1 VGPATHAFV
10 LSFDSKRVTRGEVQV
25 YAVVE
30 TGGKQY
36 RVEVGDSIQVERLDA
51 EPGADVT
58 LDRVLMLSDD
68 GSATVGRPTVDGAKV
83 IASVAEQGK
92 GEKIRI
98 FKMKQGYRKSQGH
111 RQKLTTLT
119 IKDIVGA

>member
-1 VGPATHAFV
+1 M
-10 LSFDSKRVTRGEVQV
+10 LSFERVTRGEVQV

-51 EPGADVT
+51 DPGEDVT
-58 LDRVLMLSDD
+58 LDRVLMLSDND
-68 GSATVGRPTVDGAKV
+68 SVKVGRPTVDGAKV
-83 IASVAEQGK
+83 VASVDEQGK

-98 FKMKQGYRKSQGH
+98 FKMKQGYRKRQGH

>member
-1 VGPATHAFV
+1 
-10 LSFDSKRVTRGEVQV
+10 V

-36 RVEVGDSIQVERLDA
+36 RVAVGDSIQVERIDA
-51 EPGADVT
+51 EPGDDIT
-58 LDRVLMLSDD
+58 LDRVLMLSND
-68 GSATVGRPTVDGAKV
+68 GDVTVGRPVVDGAKV
-83 IASVAEQGK
+83 VASVDEHGK
-92 GEKIRI
+92 GKKLRI
-98 FKMKQGYRKSQGH
+98 FKMKAKKRYRKTQGH

>member
-1 VGPATHAFV
+1 M
-10 LSFDSKRVTRGEVQV
+10 

-36 RVEVGDSIQVERLDA
+36 RVQVGDSINVEYLDA
-51 EPGADVT
+51 EPGDEVT
-58 LDRVLMLSDD
+58 LDRVLMLSND
-68 GSATVGRPTVDGAKV
+68 GNVTVGRPTVDGAKV
-83 IASVAEQGK
+83 VANVDEQGK

-98 FKMKQGYRKSQGH
+98 FKMRPKKRYRKTQGH
-111 RQKLTTLT
+111 RQRLTTIT

>member
-1 VGPATHAFV
+1 
-10 LSFDSKRVTRGEVQV
+10 LKRTTRGDVQV

-36 RVEVGDSIQVERLDA
+36 RVQVGDSITVERIDA
-51 EPGADVT
+51 EPGEDVT
-58 LDRVLMLSDD
+58 LDRVLMVSDN
-68 GSATVGRPTVDGAKV
+68 GKVSVGRPTIGGAKV
-83 IASVAEQGK
+83 VASVDDHGK
-92 GEKIRI
+92 GEKLRI
-98 FKMKQGYRKSQGH
+98 FKMRAKKRYRKSQGH